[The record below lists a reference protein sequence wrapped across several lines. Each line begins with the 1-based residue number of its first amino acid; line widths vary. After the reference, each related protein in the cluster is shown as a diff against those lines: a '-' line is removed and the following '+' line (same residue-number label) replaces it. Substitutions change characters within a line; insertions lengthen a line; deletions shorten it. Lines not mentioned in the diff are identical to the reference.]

1 MNRKQRSDPAFDH
14 LCEQR
19 DHLAI
24 QVSLAWDAQPADL
37 VRLSALQRKLSAVDQ
52 QIFDHKPTHAADATA
67 AAKQAEKR

>member
-1 MNRKQRSDPAFDH
+1 MNRTQKTDPAFDD

-37 VRLSALQRKLSAVDQ
+37 VRLSELQRRLKALDLRISSYRPAEASSAGS
-52 QIFDHKPTHAADATA
+52 
-67 AAKQAEKR
+67 